1 MKNWFYQYNINQS
14 VNYFALFLF
23 CLMAILEIVENNIF
37 GFIFCVIGTLVVLF
51 GLTSAYYRNKEV
63 LRITQVLNE
72 LTKGNLEARITHI
85 AVPKSG
91 VGKLS
96 WVVNDLADQ
105 MEAFNREIL
114 NAILAV
120 KEQRF
125 YRKARLEGLMG
136 TFAYNAKIINEATLE
151 IEKTQ
156 NLSIRS
162 IVVENV
168 SKDMS
173 DSLQKELALINVKLN
188 DNASTMHDI
197 YEQANDISTHS
208 SKSAKNAEL
217 ISVDLQNLGENIT
230 QIHTLMDTFSQQIN
244 NVSSFISIIEDIT
257 EQTNLLALN
266 AAIEAARAGEHG
278 RGFAVVA
285 DEVRH
290 LAEKTQ
296 EAAKEIS
303 VMIKVSIEQMS
314 NIKNITNE
322 AYKVAKKSN
331 SSLEEFQ
338 EVFTGVDEKAKIL
351 LDEISKTSV
360 DTNKILLYLECCL
373 KTYLACSCVI
383 NSKIEDI
390 EDKNLAKFDST
401 SNIYVLNQNLN
412 SYIEKLFD
420 CIRNNQIVKE
430 ERKIYAHIKQIQDIN
445 EKMISEIEHKKH
457 I

>member
-1 MKNWFYQYNINQS
+1 MKNWFYQYNINQF

-23 CLMAILEIVENNIF
+23 CLMAVLEIMEGKTF
-37 GFIFCVIGTLVVLF
+37 GFVFCVLGTSIVLF
-51 GLTSAYYRNKEV
+51 GIASAYYRNKEV
-63 LRITQVLNE
+63 LRSTQVLNE
-72 LTKGNLEARITHI
+72 LAKGNLEARITHI
-85 AVPKSG
+85 PFEKSG
-91 VGKLS
+91 VGQLS

-105 MEAFNREIL
+105 IEAFNREIL

-136 TFAYNAKIINEATLE
+136 AFAYNAKIINEATLE

-156 NLSIRS
+156 NLSVKSVI
-162 IVVENV
+162 VENV

-173 DSLQKELALINVKLN
+173 NSLQKELALINTKLN
-188 DNASTMHDI
+188 ETANIMHEVYD
-197 YEQANDISTHS
+197 QANDISIHS
-208 SKSAKNAEL
+208 SKSAKNAEI
-217 ISVDLQNLGENIT
+217 ISSDLGNLGVNIG

-244 NVSSFISIIEDIT
+244 SVSSFIGIIEDIT

-285 DEVRH
+285 DEVRT

-296 EAAKEIS
+296 VAAKEIS
-303 VMIKVSIEQMS
+303 TMINTLIEQMG
-314 NIKNITNE
+314 NIKEITNE
-322 AYKVAKKSN
+322 AYEVAKNSN

-338 EVFTGVDEKAKIL
+338 EVFTGVDKKAKIL
-351 LDEISKTSV
+351 LDEISKTSM

-383 NSKIEDI
+383 NSKVEYI
-390 EDKNLAKFDST
+390 EDKNLAKFDSKD
-401 SNIYVLNQNLN
+401 NIFILNKDLN
-412 SYIEKLFD
+412 SYIEGLFNYIKND
-420 CIRNNQIVKE
+420 QLVKE

-445 EKMISEIEHKKH
+445 ERMISEIEYKKH